1 MLKVHQVPKRKPQ
14 LLKQPKNGGD
24 EAKPVTVPKKFVAF
38 SHRDS
43 GSIESKY
50 QRLLEDLA
58 ATEEEPFDVKVPVK
72 EDLLFDVDIAKRELA
87 PAYWLGPIYEGTHC
101 ILDGQKRSAD

>member
-1 MLKVHQVPKRKPQ
+1 VPKRKPQ
-14 LLKQPKNGGD
+14 LLKQPKNDGD

-50 QRLLEDLA
+50 QGLLQGLE
-58 ATEEEPFDVKVPVK
+58 ATAEAHFDVKVPVK

-87 PAYWLGPIYEGTHC
+87 PAYWLGPIYEGTYGM
-101 ILDGQKRSAD
+101 LDEQKRSAD